1 MDPTAKKNQIPEIG
15 ANGLALNVLEI
26 KNPTQEFLEKFDL
39 KPVDVFCQIY
49 LMNFR

>member
-1 MDPTAKKNQIPEIG
+1 MPEME

-26 KNPTQEFLEKFDL
+26 KNPTLEFLEKFDV
-39 KPVDVFCQIY
+39 KPVNAFCQIY